1 MYTAYAYYYAT
12 GEGVTHMVMFTR
24 GYGESLDRKE
34 NVRKSFANKFGG
46 YYAMGVDI
54 YEGINLDLEGID
66 LLLSEKMKSALADW
80 QKDAGG
86 LEYHASIHVNFS

>member
-12 GEGVTHMVMFTR
+12 GEGMTHMVMFTR
-24 GYGESLDRKE
+24 GYGESPDRKE

-46 YYAMGVDI
+46 YYAMGVEIFD
-54 YEGINLDLEGID
+54 GINLNLDGID
-66 LLLSEKMKSALADW
+66 LLLSEKMKAALDDW

-86 LEYHASIHVNFS
+86 LEYFASIHVNFS